1 MNSATSTF
9 IRHKLYDYIR
19 LADDKKLH
27 AIYNLLEGE
36 IEETNEWWKN
46 KGFVEEL
53 DRRYEALEAGADKGF
68 TIEQLEKSIDKLRK
82 KRYGK

>member
-1 MNSATSTF
+1 MNANTSAY

-19 LADDKKLH
+19 LADDKKLS
-27 AIYNLLEGE
+27 AIYSLLEGE
-36 IEETNEWWKN
+36 IEETSEWWKD

-53 DRRYEALEAGADKGF
+53 DKRFESLENGSDKGF
-68 TIEQLEKSIDKLRK
+68 TVEQLKTSIDKLRI